1 MSDSKILDVATVK
14 DLLNHIYEKRK
25 ATAFQIE
32 GFTKA
37 ALARNDSATISKI
50 IAELT
55 ELANGGSTS
64 AKMGAITALG
74 SVSVALGSF
83 AIAYFLE
90 DIVSPIFATF
100 RDTDARVRYYA
111 CESLYNIAKIAR
123 GEILL
128 YFNEVFDILCILV
141 TDTESSVKN
150 AADILDRLIKDIVSA
165 KLTTYV
171 SILHQQT
178 EETDIQSNIVLPDGM
193 AVQVN
198 EIQDP
203 LKAFSLPKF
212 IPTLLERMYTIEPFA
227 KKFLL
232 SWLELFDDIPS
243 SELITFLPNFL
254 EPLIRFLMNNCPSDV
269 RIETQNLLNIF
280 LKEIMA
286 IYKVRYDVKRDQLL
300 KEKNRERSSR
310 LEVQAQSTPDQE
322 DRKAA
327 LSDKINDLSIT
338 PGPESLDD
346 DNISTKSTSTTI
358 IHKPVSE
365 VQSAADSQYAHKSP
379 SEDEGSVFING
390 QDIFIDYSR
399 IIDILL
405 SFLRTGRPSG
415 SSDVKF
421 NDLAGENHDI
431 FIEIQSTVLKW
442 LQEII
447 AISPTSFSK
456 FLPDCVSIIMQ
467 NVALTDI
474 NNDVELNG
482 QFLNFNELLKSYLL
496 RLNDASSLDD
506 EGNDSEDV
514 EISESL
520 IQGLTKEVYDE
531 FLELYLGRTLEV
543 VTKECLLSL
552 NELARLTLLD
562 WLAFLYT
569 NYPSHFSA
577 PDSSVGDGEQSP
589 NKFSFDLTSLLKLS
603 TDASNEVISKVLQL
617 ASRISEEN
625 QDFFKHFIVKL
636 VTFFESDGSVSLSTG
651 TGQNRVGTHQTIS
664 RSKVEFIIRRFC
676 VSISPEKIFKAFS
689 EVLVTFEDTNL
700 EFISNL
706 VVTLNNIL
714 LTSHELQGLRKEL
727 KNLDIYKTDD
737 WNLFSTLFQSWCHNV
752 PSALSLC
759 LLTSNY
765 ELSYLII
772 KSLADLEVTFQLLAQ
787 LDVLIQLLESHIFL
801 KLRLQLLEPEKNPYL
816 YKTLFGILMIMPQSS
831 TFITLK
837 NRLTA
842 LTLFVQG
849 PQAAS
854 VINPSASTPGAS
866 TPSAGASQLST
877 KRKRIHELADK
888 FTKVNEMHEKHL
900 FERRLKESFQEDD
913 ANRSYGRV
921 STANNPHPSSES
933 RLMQDYFPVTSHDK
947 NLTHQA
953 SQSHSKLGGRR

>member
-415 SSDVKF
+415 GSDVKF

-447 AISPTSFSK
+447 SISPTSFSK

-888 FTKVNEMHEKHL
+888 FAKVNEMHEKHL